1 MYTRNYSNFSSKD
14 FHDDVSIQNWNYD
27 LDNPTDLFNDFFWR
41 IESCVDR
48 HAPIKKLNSREIK
61 LKAKPWITPGLSKII
76 KTKNKLFERKKRQ
89 PTNENVKLLYN
100 IFRNRVNRELN
111 KSKKSYYATYF
122 NEHSNN
128 IKKTWE
134 GIRSIVNIKN
144 SVNPKISQL
153 NINGTVIDEPKLV
166 VNEINNFFVNV
177 GPNTEKEVPKVPNI
191 SPENFLKNRNQ
202 FNFIIAHTSNEEVL
216 EIINF

>member
-1 MYTRNYSNFSSKD
+1 MYSRNYSKFSSKD
-14 FHDDVSIQNWNYD
+14 FQDDVSIQNWNYD

-41 IESCVDR
+41 LEGCVDR

-61 LKAKPWITPGLSKII
+61 LKVKPWINPELSKMI
-76 KTKNKLFERKKRQ
+76 KIKNKLFERKKRQ

-100 IFRNRVNRELN
+100 MFRNQVNRELK

-122 NEHSNN
+122 EEHSSN

-144 SVNPKISQL
+144 SVNPKIAQL
-153 NINGTVIDEPKLV
+153 KING
-166 VNEINNFFVNV
+166 
-177 GPNTEKEVPKVPNI
+177 KV
-191 SPENFLKNRNQ
+191 
-202 FNFIIAHTSNEEVL
+202 
-216 EIINF
+216 